1 MNSSSSHL
9 SKDLLELI
17 KAIGDSRSKQEED
30 KIISKECETLK
41 MIIKESGVAP
51 KRMKEY
57 LIRAIYIE
65 MLGHDASFSHLFAV
79 NLTQEKNILI
89 L

>member
-1 MNSSSSHL
+1 MHSSSSHL

-41 MIIKESGVAP
+41 VIIKESGVPP
-51 KRMKEY
+51 KRMKE
-57 LIRAIYIE
+57 
-65 MLGHDASFSHLFAV
+65 
-79 NLTQEKNILI
+79 
-89 L
+89 